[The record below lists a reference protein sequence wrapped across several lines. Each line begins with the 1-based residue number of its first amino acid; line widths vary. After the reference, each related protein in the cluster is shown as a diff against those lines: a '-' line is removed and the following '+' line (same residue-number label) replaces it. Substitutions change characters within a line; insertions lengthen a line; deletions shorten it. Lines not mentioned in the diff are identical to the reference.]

1 MSAESVTD
9 RVTLSRR
16 CAAPRC
22 SRRLTGRGHA
32 ATCSPACRVRL
43 HRWRKARRG
52 LPGAR
57 GQPGASRAGDDWHT
71 PPWLVE
77 AARAAMGGSIGLDPA
92 SCPEA
97 QRTVRAEVWYGPGS
111 PHGEDGLAAAWP
123 PLAVFCNPPY
133 GRGRGG
139 STKRDWTHRLARHW
153 YAHQVPIVAV
163 LPGDPSAAWADPIH
177 WTAPAMAVATRRVR
191 FLPGGDGSKARDPA
205 LGTLVGLW
213 GCDLDAFRERLA
225 ATPEGRENVLTVW
238 NRERGAWRL

>member
-1 MSAESVTD
+1 MSAGSVT
-9 RVTLSRR
+9 RSVTLSRR

-22 SRRLTGRGHA
+22 SRILSGRSHA
-32 ATCSPACRVRL
+32 LTCSARCRQRL
-43 HRWRKARRG
+43 ARWRKARRG

-57 GQPGASRAGDDWHT
+57 GQPGASRTGDDWHT
-71 PPWLVE
+71 PPWLVD

-92 SCPEA
+92 SSPDA

-123 PLAVFCNPPY
+123 PLPVFCNPPY
-133 GRGRGG
+133 GRGGEG

-163 LPGDPSAAWADPIH
+163 LPGDLSAVWADPIH
-177 WTAPAMAVATRRVR
+177 WTAPAVAFATRRVR
-191 FLPGGDGSKARDPA
+191 FLPGGDGRAARDPA

-213 GCDLDAFRERLA
+213 GCDLGAFTEHVR
-225 ATPEGRENVLTVW
+225 GRLTVW
-238 NRERGAWRL
+238 DRWRGEWTG